1 MNVFGSYPAGLS
13 TFLSDIDVSILGM
26 GVEDPNSAELEE
38 LMCSVPESGDAE
50 EATESNSTDEEEAE
64 AVESTPWE
72 IDYSRGKSEDAAQHV
87 SWEED
92 RTAATTIVSESE
104 ESEAGADGDLGLSD
118 SDSDSDGPRM
128 FVRKRKRA
136 QELEVDLSFNISAHA
151 PEGEPMS
158 SLRGRDSQRLKNNK
172 DLENRKR
179 QSALLQTLFTH
190 LRAMDW
196 MSEGEFRRKAK
207 VPIIY
212 LTHRSGVGCDV
223 SLGVTAQDTSSLV
236 SQLKAIDADAFVVVS
251 SFLKVFLH
259 LLALDKPFTG
269 GSFYLN

>member
-38 LMCSVPESGDAE
+38 LMCSAPEVENA
-50 EATESNSTDEEEAE
+50 AESNSTEEEE
-64 AVESTPWE
+64 EEDAVESTPWE
-72 IDYSRGKSEDAAQHV
+72 IDYGRGKSGGALEQVA
-87 SWEED
+87 WEED
-92 RTAATTIVSESE
+92 RLAATTIVSDSE
-104 ESEAGADGDLGLSD
+104 DGEPDGGFEASD
-118 SDSDSDGPRM
+118 SDSDKDVPLMLS
-128 FVRKRKRA
+128 RKRKRG
-136 QELEVDLSFNISAHA
+136 QELEVDLSFNISAHGLDHA
-151 PEGEPMS
+151 SHGPP
-158 SLRGRDSQRLKNNK
+158 QRQKSDQL
-172 DLENRKR
+172 LENRKR
-179 QSALLQTLFTH
+179 QSALLQALFAH

-269 GSFYLN
+269 GF